1 MITNKYFLSIP
12 FLLSIVFIPNS
23 YLYFT
28 DYKTIKP
35 LKYLNMKKNFIFLT
49 IAVFAFLFP
58 QNKIEA
64 QQYKLRQV
72 TNMMGMKMESTIY
85 VKGMRKRTEP
95 GSMMGMPASP
105 ITIEQC
111 DLQRTIKINDK
122 KKLYYIEPFAKDDEE
137 IIDEDVKTVPK
148 TKTPPKPTTTQKG
161 GIIYIS
167 YSITDTGER
176 KKMYGFN
183 ARHVWTS
190 NKMVPSPESCTM
202 KDSLLIKTD
211 GWYIDLP
218 QFNCPVNYK
227 RYNNPQQTDRQKPE
241 CTDKFVTRRR
251 GKGKLGFPLVETT
264 TIIMG
269 DGKKSTSQFETNL
282 ETLELTTAKLDS
294 MLFEIP
300 IGYTE
305 TKNEQDLQDKLDI
318 NDIMNQYKKNN
329 NNDNDDTPAA
339 NDPKGDGKIRIGVL
353 VPTGDGQV
361 NAADLQQYLA
371 GILISGN
378 VEAVAVSSEEEAK
391 STQCDYSLATTFIRV
406 KSGSKVGGLLKAVKN
421 ADPNA
426 ASSFTIEA
434 NMLLKSLG
442 DGSVKAQ
449 PKIDGKFEGKIDD
462 AAKKAMDDGS
472 RQVLRALK

>member
-1 MITNKYFLSIP
+1 
-12 FLLSIVFIPNS
+12 
-23 YLYFT
+23 
-28 DYKTIKP
+28 
-35 LKYLNMKKNFIFLT
+35 MKRQL
-49 IAVFAFLFP
+49 FLFVAIMMVIVSG
-58 QNKIEA
+58 QNDIAA

-72 TNMMGMKMESTIY
+72 TKMMGMNMESTIY

-95 GSMMGMPASP
+95 GSMMAGMPASP

-122 KKLYYIEPFAKDDEE
+122 KKLYFIEPFAKDDEE
-137 IIDEDVKTVPK
+137 IIDEEVKTVPK
-148 TKTPPKPTTTQKG
+148 TKTPPVVTTTQKG

-190 NKMVPSPESCTM
+190 NKMVPSANSCTM
-202 KDSLLIKTD
+202 KDSMLIKTD

-227 RYNNPQQTDRQKPE
+227 RYNNPQQTDQQKPE
-241 CTDKFVTRRR
+241 CMDKFVTRRR

-282 ETLELTTAKLDS
+282 ETLELTTAKIDS

-300 IGYTE
+300 LGYTE
-305 TKNEQDLQDKLDI
+305 TKNEQDLQDKMDI
-318 NDIMNQYKKNN
+318 NEIMNQYKKKNNDN
-329 NNDNDDTPAA
+329 NNDKPSA
-339 NDPKGDGKIRIGVL
+339 NQQKGAGNIRIGVL
-353 VPTGDGQV
+353 LPTGDEQV

-371 GILISGN
+371 GILISGT

-391 STQCDYSLATTFIRV
+391 SSQCDYSLATTFVRV

-421 ADPNA
+421 ADPGS

-434 NMLLKSLG
+434 NMLLKSLA

-449 PKIDGKFEGKIDD
+449 PKIDGKFEGKIND
-462 AAKKAMDDGS
+462 AAKKAMDDGG
-472 RQVLRALK
+472 RQVLGAIK

>member
-1 MITNKYFLSIP
+1 
-12 FLLSIVFIPNS
+12 
-23 YLYFT
+23 
-28 DYKTIKP
+28 
-35 LKYLNMKKNFIFLT
+35 
-49 IAVFAFLFP
+49 
-58 QNKIEA
+58 
-64 QQYKLRQV
+64 
-72 TNMMGMKMESTIY
+72 MGMKMESTIY
-85 VKGMRKRTEP
+85 LKGMRKRTEL
-95 GSMMGMPASP
+95 GSMMAGMPASP

-122 KKLYYIEPFAKDDEE
+122 KKLYFIEPFTKDDEE

-148 TKTPPKPTTTQKG
+148 TKTPLKPATAQKG

-202 KDSLLIKTD
+202 KDSMLIKTD

-227 RYNNPQQTDRQKPE
+227 RYNNPQQTDREKPE

-269 DGKKSTSQFETNL
+269 DGKKSTSKFETNL

-329 NNDNDDTPAA
+329 NNNDNDKPAA
-339 NDPKGDGKIRIGVL
+339 NDPKGEGKIRIGVL
-353 VPTGDGQV
+353 VPTGDDQV

-378 VEAVAVSSEEEAK
+378 VEAVAVASEEEAK
-391 STQCDYSLATTFIRV
+391 NSQCDYSLATTFVRV

-434 NMLLKSLG
+434 NMLLKSLA
-442 DGSVKAQ
+442 DGSVKTQ
-449 PKIDGKFEGKIDD
+449 PKIDGKFEGKIDE
-462 AAKKAMDDGS
+462 AAKRAMDKGGS
-472 RQVLRALK
+472 QVLSVLR